1 MSKAVI
7 APSDE
12 ADRKATL
19 LLLKQRM
26 RGLFRHLPKALA
38 GDEEAVHQMRVSGR
52 RLRVAL
58 VLLAPKPG
66 GRRTRRAL
74 ATLRSLTRA
83 AGTGRDLDVGVELL
97 DSAPSDASTSDR
109 ALVRRRLRDA
119 RYRSRHRMAEAL
131 LDVDIARLRRDL
143 RTILDCG
150 TADILSALDRIEA
163 MRDTLGGSILAGLER
178 AQTSFEPETLHRVRR
193 QARRL
198 RYAAEVND
206 VLRGRSSEAP
216 GLLKDVQER
225 IGALHDNHVLAAW
238 LARLASRPRAGND
251 ALRAEARLLSEWFDS
266 RCRACHR
273 ELVESGPAVR
283 VARALEAMVESRPAA

>member
-1 MSKAVI
+1 
-7 APSDE
+7 
-12 ADRKATL
+12 
-19 LLLKQRM
+19 
-26 RGLFRHLPKALA
+26 
-38 GDEEAVHQMRVSGR
+38 
-52 RLRVAL
+52 
-58 VLLAPKPG
+58 
-66 GRRTRRAL
+66 
-74 ATLRSLTRA
+74 
-83 AGTGRDLDVGVELL
+83 
-97 DSAPSDASTSDR
+97 
-109 ALVRRRLRDA
+109 LRDA

-238 LARLASRPRAGND
+238 LARLASRPRPGN
-251 ALRAEARLLSEWFDS
+251 A
-266 RCRACHR
+266 
-273 ELVESGPAVR
+273 P
-283 VARALEAMVESRPAA
+283 